1 MGACNA
7 ESWGCKVPSEKA
19 LKNHVKDKDWEP
31 AAAPFEYQTRFADH
45 KSLED
50 VHRWIMSNFFLKNI
64 FN

>member
-7 ESWGCKVPSEKA
+7 ESWECKVPPEKA

-45 KSLED
+45 QSLED
-50 VHRWIMSNFFLKNI
+50 VHR
-64 FN
+64 

>member
-1 MGACNA
+1 MGALYA

-31 AAAPFEYQTRFADH
+31 AAATFEYQTRFADH

-50 VHRWIMSNFFLKNI
+50 VHRWIMLNFFLKDL